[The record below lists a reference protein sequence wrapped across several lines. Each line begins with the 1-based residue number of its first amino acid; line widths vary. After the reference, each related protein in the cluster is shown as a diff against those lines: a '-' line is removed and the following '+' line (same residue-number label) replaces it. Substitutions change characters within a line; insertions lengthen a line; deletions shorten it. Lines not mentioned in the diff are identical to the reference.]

1 MRIQYHFYLNDN
13 KVQDIELIKEL
24 NKEDNISS
32 LVKRLLAQ
40 HFQLTENVREKYKDM
55 REVV

>member
-13 KVQDIELIKEL
+13 KVQDIELIRKLDKEA
-24 NKEDNISS
+24 NISS
-32 LVKRLLAQ
+32 LVKRLLTQ